1 VKANYPIHLPRGQ
14 AHTIDVYVKE
24 FHQKPMDTP
33 PPSPARTLAQGLVA
47 LLDVEEI
54 DTDLYRGARR
64 PGGEGRVFGGQ
75 VIAQALQAAQ
85 KSTEAERIAHSLH
98 AYFMR
103 PGDERYPIIYR
114 VERDFEGRSF
124 ATRRVIA
131 MQKGKPILNMACSFQ
146 MAEDGL
152 HHQDAMPDVPAPDT
166 LMSEAAL
173 LAASGDQIPEAV
185 RGFLGRPRP
194 IELRPVDP
202 RVWLTPERREPSQA
216 TWFRLVAPIGDDPTL
231 HRAILA
237 YASDHVLLGTSTL
250 PHEVSWLTGNMQT
263 ASLDHALWLHE
274 PFRADE
280 WLLYTTDSPW
290 AGHARGFNRG
300 RIFAADGRLV
310 ASVTQE
316 GLIRLRD

>member
-1 VKANYPIHLPRGQ
+1 MTDRTL
-14 AHTIDVYVKE
+14 
-24 FHQKPMDTP
+24 
-33 PPSPARTLAQGLVA
+33 PSPEALAQGLVA

-54 DTDLYRGARR
+54 DTDLYRGARQ

-85 KSTEAERIAHSLH
+85 RSTEAPRTAHSLH

-103 PGDERYPIIYR
+103 PGDDRYPILYR

-131 MQKGKPILNMACSFQ
+131 MQKGKPILNLACSFQ
-146 MAEDGL
+146 TPEEGL

-166 LMSEAAL
+166 LTPEREL
-173 LAASGDQIPEAV
+173 LARLGDQVPAPL
-185 RGFLGRPRP
+185 RAFLQRPRP

-202 RVWLTPERREPSQA
+202 RQMLAPEPRDPTQA
-216 TWFRLVAPIGDDPTL
+216 IWFRLVAPIGDDPAL
-231 HRAILA
+231 HRAVLA
-237 YASDHVLLGTSTL
+237 YASDFALLGTSTL
-250 PHEVSWLTGNMQT
+250 PHGVNWLIDDMQT

-300 RIFAADGRLV
+300 RIFSADGRLV
-310 ASVTQE
+310 ASVAQE
-316 GLIRLRD
+316 GLIRLRSSPSA

>member
-1 VKANYPIHLPRGQ
+1 MDHA
-14 AHTIDVYVKE
+14 
-24 FHQKPMDTP
+24 KPSA
-33 PPSPARTLAQGLVA
+33 PSPEALARGLVA

-54 DTDLYRGARR
+54 DTDLYRGTRR

-85 KSTEAERIAHSLH
+85 RSTEAPRAAHSLH

-103 PGDERYPIIYR
+103 AGDERYPIIYR

-131 MQKGKPILNMACSFQ
+131 MQKGKPILNLACSFQ
-146 MAEDGL
+146 TPEDGL
-152 HHQDAMPDVPAPDT
+152 HHQDAMRDVPMPDSLASERDLLASLGDRVPAPIR
-166 LMSEAAL
+166 A
-173 LAASGDQIPEAV
+173 
-185 RGFLGRPRP
+185 FLSRPRP

-202 RVWLTPERREPSQA
+202 RQLLQPEPREPAQA
-216 TWFRLVAPIGDDPTL
+216 IWFRLVAPIGDDPTL
-231 HRAILA
+231 HRAVLA
-237 YASDHVLLGTSTL
+237 YASDFALLGTSTL
-250 PHEVSWLTGNMQT
+250 PHGVNWLIDNMQT

-274 PFRADE
+274 PFRADQ

-300 RIFAADGRLV
+300 RIFTAEGRLV
-310 ASVTQE
+310 ASVAQE